1 MTAMDDE
8 TVGWDELRA
17 LIAGRVPQH
26 VIERLSGVPASR
38 LRHLRAPVKA
48 LLGELRREMAARDP
62 ARYAAAHDQL
72 AATFVAGVLCSGT
85 PREAFGWL
93 TQRRLLDTTWPRPD
107 GGSTN
112 VDHHRVLALL
122 LLDHR
127 DRDWQRDLAL
137 RLAEWLPTNRGRGPW
152 LITYGLAA
160 WSETDL
166 PTTDG
171 FIRGW
176 AWQGSAIRYDH
187 HQEIREWFAE
197 QGLRAPVPHHS
208 TLLSWLRA
216 EPRLAEYVPRL
227 FEVDDIGAEF
237 ADAYAAGFGA
247 DNEWA
252 KALTALADEGALD
265 RGRLL
270 DQCLAKLLRGD
281 RPGNLRGF
289 AALHDQL
296 APSRDETAARA
307 GTYVRL
313 AADGAGTVAK
323 TAQKLLKALDAEGR
337 LETGDF
343 EELCAAV
350 LTRPETAPA
359 TAQLAWM
366 DKVLRRDPARAAV
379 LVATAALAFG
389 HPAVGVQERALAL
402 VGRWMVHLGPEVQE
416 QVREAAGALDA
427 ALRPEAAR
435 LLGEEAGAAGTP
447 PPPLPAVPVPK
458 MPPAVGSPADLA
470 ERFAALLVAR
480 RIEAMELERVLE
492 GAVVHHHADAAAVAR
507 AFAPLAA
514 RRPAQS
520 DANGWSVTTMQLAL
534 GCLMDVLAGRSSD
547 LAAQARKLLTE
558 DRFPSV
564 DHVPLLRVHEIA
576 ERLPAEEPPF
586 LLATPT
592 RADGSIDP
600 AVLAGRLDRF
610 RAASVTPWPDDLEQA
625 LLRIPPA
632 ARAAVT
638 VPTQAGPG
646 SDARTLPVFSGFHT
660 QPFGVEEV
668 PDAEGQRRIATPR
681 VVPVMTAATPPQQR
695 TLAAV
700 LSQTPDPLEPQAY
713 FWPHWMGRTYEL
725 SALWP
730 SIAPHHQ
737 DLIAAHAL
745 PPLFKQAGD
754 DTSRIGTTV
763 LPLLAESAGSESP
776 SGAAGPVVHLA
787 LAYGLTAASR
797 ENRTAAVDAL
807 LALAAL
813 GRLDAAQLADCL
825 AALWHEHLARPNRF
839 VAALGEAARAGAA
852 AEVWTVVRTAVSR
865 VVTTPALK
873 GLPDLLALG
882 SQCAAAGHVSDDFPE
897 LAQLA
902 LHARPAR
909 LATEAGRL
917 QEILRG

>member
-1 MTAMDDE
+1 
-8 TVGWDELRA
+8 
-17 LIAGRVPQH
+17 VPQN

-38 LRHLRAPVKA
+38 LQHLRAPLKA
-48 LLGELRREMAARDP
+48 LLGELRREMSARDP
-62 ARYAAAHDQL
+62 ARYAAAYDQL
-72 AATFVAGVLCSGT
+72 AATFVAGILCSGT

-112 VDHHRVLALL
+112 VDHHRILALL
-122 LLDHR
+122 LLGHR

-137 RLAEWLPTNRGRGPW
+137 RLAEWLPVNRGRAPW

-176 AWQGSAIRYDH
+176 ASQGSAIRYDH
-187 HQEIREWFAE
+187 REIREWFAE
-197 QGLRAPVPHHS
+197 QGRREPVPHHS

-237 ADAYAAGFGA
+237 ADTYAARFGA
-247 DNEWA
+247 DNEWP
-252 KALTALADEGALD
+252 KALTALAGEGALA
-265 RGRLL
+265 RGELL

-289 AALHDQL
+289 TALHDQL
-296 APSRDETAARA
+296 APSRDETAARV

-337 LETGDF
+337 LEPEDF
-343 EELCAAV
+343 EELCAGV
-350 LTRPETAPA
+350 LTRSETAPA
-359 TAQLAWM
+359 IAQLAWM
-366 DKVLRRDPARAAV
+366 DRVLRRDPARADV

-389 HPAVGVQERALAL
+389 HPAAGVQERALGLA
-402 VGRWMVHLGPEVQE
+402 GRWMAHLGPGAQA
-416 QVREAAGALDA
+416 QVRDAAGALDA
-427 ALRPEAAR
+427 ALRPEAAA
-435 LLGEEAGAAGTP
+435 LLGEEAGAAGNP
-447 PPPLPAVPVPK
+447 SPPLPVVPVRK

-480 RIEAMELERVLE
+480 RMEPAELERVLE
-492 GAVVHHHADAAAVAR
+492 GAVTHHHADAGAVAR

-514 RRPAQS
+514 RRPAQD
-520 DANGWSVTTMQLAL
+520 DANPWSATTTGLAL
-534 GCLMDVLAGRSSD
+534 GCLMDVLAGRSGGV
-547 LAAQARKLLTE
+547 AAQARKLLVE
-558 DRFPSV
+558 ARFTSV
-564 DHVPLLRVHEIA
+564 DHIPLRRIYEIA
-576 ERLPAEEPPF
+576 ERLPSETPPF

-592 RADGSIDP
+592 RADGAIDP

-610 RAASVTPWPDDLEQA
+610 QAASVTPWPDDLEQA
-625 LLRIPPA
+625 LLRLPPA
-632 ARAAVT
+632 AHDAAAARAQV
-638 VPTQAGPG
+638 GPG
-646 SDARTLPVFSGFHT
+646 SGSRTLPVFSGLHT
-660 QPFGVEEV
+660 QPSGVDEV
-668 PDAEGQRRIATPR
+668 PDAEGQRRVATPR
-681 VVPVMTAATPPQQR
+681 VVPVMTAATPPEER

-700 LSQTPDPLEPQAY
+700 LSQTPDPLDPQAY
-713 FWPHWMGRTYEL
+713 FWPNWKGRTYEL
-725 SALWP
+725 IGLWP
-730 SIAPHHQ
+730 SITPYDP

-745 PPLFKQAGD
+745 PPLFKHAGGS
-754 DTSRIGTTV
+754 TSPTGSLV
-763 LPLLAESAGSESP
+763 LPLLAEPAGSEGS

-807 LALAAL
+807 LALAAP
-813 GRLDAAQLADCL
+813 GRLDATRLANFL
-825 AALWHEHLARPNRF
+825 AALWHEQLARPNRF
-839 VAALGEAARAGAA
+839 VAALGEAGRAGAA
-852 AEVWTVVRTAVSR
+852 AEVWTVVRTLVSR
-865 VVTTPALK
+865 VATTPALK

-882 SQCAAAGHVSDDFPE
+882 SECAALGNVSDEFPE
-897 LAQLA
+897 LARLA
-902 LHARPAR
+902 LHAKPAR

-917 QEILRG
+917 QGILRG